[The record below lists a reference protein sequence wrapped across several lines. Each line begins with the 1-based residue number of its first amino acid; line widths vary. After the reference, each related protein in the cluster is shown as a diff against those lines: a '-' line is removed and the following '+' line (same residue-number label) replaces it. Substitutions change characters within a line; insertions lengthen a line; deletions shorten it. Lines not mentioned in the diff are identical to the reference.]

1 MTKDEFIANCRS
13 LGYCTK
19 EIAEEYCKD
28 KEVLTD
34 ADYIAVFR
42 KAQIKEPFNNGTMIC
57 NNGRTTKRYKPDG
70 ADNR

>member
-1 MTKDEFIANCRS
+1 MTKDEFIKNASS

-19 EIAEEYCKD
+19 EQAKEYCKD
-28 KEVLTD
+28 KDELTED
-34 ADYIAVFR
+34 DYIRVFR
-42 KAQIKEPFNNGTMIC
+42 KANVYEPTNNGTDRC